1 MRGRIVRIKR
11 ITIKNFKNVKNGTL
25 LFENSKNSSKS
36 SIVGL
41 YGQNGSGK
49 TALIDAI
56 SILQVIL
63 RGAAI
68 PEIFTN
74 YISVDSQRS
83 TLQFEF
89 EIYNSSRTE
98 IYTIYYS
105 FSIENEEFSDFI
117 DDEISSSKIIVFNE
131 SLHYSYKSDNR
142 IQRKIELINTDT
154 AAVFEPKTKYDIFT
168 NRNTEIDLDLI
179 VAKKVSR
186 ASSKSFIFSVE
197 FFKIIKENC
206 QNKEYLFILDSLAS
220 YGKNELFIIDTQN
233 SGLISLNVLP
243 VSFKIKEGNKG
254 TIGRIPIALNGTTII
269 PMSFLHVVKKMM
281 NNMNIVLSQ
290 IIPNLTVSIT
300 ELGTK
305 IMKDNSE
312 GCMIQLMS
320 NRNGFEIPLQYES
333 EGIKKI
339 VSILNL
345 LIAVYNTNS
354 VTVAIDELDSGIFEY
369 LLGEILS
376 IISEKGKGQ
385 LIFTSHNLRPLE
397 TIDKRFIA
405 FTTVNPDNRYIRMN
419 NIKSNNNL
427 RDMYYRDILLG
438 GQSELLYDTTNNSAI
453 AYAFIEAGEEI
464 GT

>member
-1 MRGRIVRIKR
+1 MHVREYFHIK
-11 ITIKNFKNVKNGTL
+11 
-25 LFENSKNSSKS
+25 
-36 SIVGL
+36 L
-41 YGQNGSGK
+41 Y
-49 TALIDAI
+49 
-56 SILQVIL
+56 
-63 RGAAI
+63 
-68 PEIFTN
+68 
-74 YISVDSQRS
+74 
-83 TLQFEF
+83 
-89 EIYNSSRTE
+89 
-98 IYTIYYS
+98 
-105 FSIENEEFSDFI
+105 EEFSDFI
-117 DDEISSSKIIVFNE
+117 DGEISSYKIIVFNE
-131 SLHYSYKSDNR
+131 NLHYSYKSDNR

-154 AAVFEPKTKYDIFT
+154 DAVFEPKTKYDIFT

-243 VSFKIKEGNKG
+243 VSFRLKEGNKG

-320 NRNGFEIPLQYES
+320 NRNGYEIPLQYES

-345 LIAVYNTNS
+345 LIAVYN
-354 VTVAIDELDSGIFEY
+354 
-369 LLGEILS
+369 LS
-376 IISEKGKGQ
+376 
-385 LIFTSHNLRPLE
+385 LIH
-397 TIDKRFIA
+397 I
-405 FTTVNPDNRYIRMN
+405 
-419 NIKSNNNL
+419 
-427 RDMYYRDILLG
+427 
-438 GQSELLYDTTNNSAI
+438 
-453 AYAFIEAGEEI
+453 
-464 GT
+464 

>member
-1 MRGRIVRIKR
+1 MHVREYFHIK
-11 ITIKNFKNVKNGTL
+11 
-25 LFENSKNSSKS
+25 
-36 SIVGL
+36 L
-41 YGQNGSGK
+41 Y
-49 TALIDAI
+49 
-56 SILQVIL
+56 
-63 RGAAI
+63 
-68 PEIFTN
+68 
-74 YISVDSQRS
+74 
-83 TLQFEF
+83 
-89 EIYNSSRTE
+89 
-98 IYTIYYS
+98 
-105 FSIENEEFSDFI
+105 EEFSDFI
-117 DDEISSSKIIVFNE
+117 DGEISSYKIIVFNE
-131 SLHYSYKSDNR
+131 NLHYSYKSDNR

-154 AAVFEPKTKYDIFT
+154 DAVFEPKTKYDIFT

-243 VSFKIKEGNKG
+243 VSFRLKEGNKG

-320 NRNGFEIPLQYES
+320 NRNGYEIPLQYES

-345 LIAVYNTNS
+345 LIAVYNTQS

-438 GQSELLYDTTNNSAI
+438 RQSEFLYDTTNNSAI
-453 AYAFIEAGEEI
+453 AYTFKEAGEEI
-464 GT
+464 AT

>member
-117 DDEISSSKIIVFNE
+117 DGEISSSKIIVFNE

>member
-1 MRGRIVRIKR
+1 M
-11 ITIKNFKNVKNGTL
+11 
-25 LFENSKNSSKS
+25 
-36 SIVGL
+36 
-41 YGQNGSGK
+41 
-49 TALIDAI
+49 
-56 SILQVIL
+56 
-63 RGAAI
+63 
-68 PEIFTN
+68 
-74 YISVDSQRS
+74 
-83 TLQFEF
+83 
-89 EIYNSSRTE
+89 
-98 IYTIYYS
+98 
-105 FSIENEEFSDFI
+105 
-117 DDEISSSKIIVFNE
+117 
-131 SLHYSYKSDNR
+131 
-142 IQRKIELINTDT
+142 
-154 AAVFEPKTKYDIFT
+154 
-168 NRNTEIDLDLI
+168 
-179 VAKKVSR
+179 
-186 ASSKSFIFSVE
+186 
-197 FFKIIKENC
+197 
-206 QNKEYLFILDSLAS
+206 DSLAS

-243 VSFKIKEGNKG
+243 VSFRLKEGNKG

-320 NRNGFEIPLQYES
+320 NRNGYEIPLQYES

-345 LIAVYNTNS
+345 LIAVYNTQS

-438 GQSELLYDTTNNSAI
+438 RQSEFLYDTTNNSAI
-453 AYAFIEAGEEI
+453 AYAFKEAGEEI
-464 GT
+464 AT